1 MPYRTNSG
9 RPTSTPSGKASKPAV
24 QSAET
29 GQIGGGDFLTRL
41 AGQLGQVSAGTTN
54 AADGAQPGE
63 QKGITTNYD
72 WRARLRP
79 KDGGKDLFWKG
90 IGGSRNEAP
99 VDYLLKPLHDTNG
112 LIWQYTPD
120 ILVSS
125 QVNYN
130 MPDFHGQNY
139 PLMTYKNTIPPAIP
153 VTSDFSAN
161 TIDEARYMLGIQ
173 HFCKVATKSFFGDAA
188 VESGYYGTPPPV
200 LLFEYLGKHGFNKV
214 PVVIT
219 SYSITYGADVD
230 YIPVKTDV
238 LGGEVTYVPTMFNMQ
253 INLQPSYAPHKL
265 RKNFDLQNFTTGV
278 NYKDGYI

>member
-1 MPYRTNSG
+1 MYRTNSG
-9 RPTSTPSGKASKPAV
+9 RPTSTPSGSSGANNNGADPVTSEDYLERLS
-24 QSAET
+24 SAMT
-29 GQIGGGDFLTRL
+29 TF
-41 AGQLGQVSAGTTN
+41 AGATTN
-54 AADGAQPGE
+54 SAVAKQAAQQE
-63 QKGITTNYD
+63 GITTDFD

-79 KDGGKDLFWKG
+79 KNGGKDLFWKG
-90 IGGSRNEAP
+90 MGADSKEP

-112 LIWQYTPD
+112 LVWQYTPD

-173 HFCKVATKSFFGDAA
+173 HFCKVATKSFFGDQA

-219 SYSITYGADVD
+219 SYSITYTADVD
-230 YIPVKTDV
+230 YIPVRTNI
-238 LGGEVTYVPTMFNMQ
+238 LGSEVTYVPTFFNMQ
-253 INLQPSYAPHKL
+253 LNLQPSYAPHKL
-265 RKNFDLQNFTTGV
+265 RKNFNLQNFTTGV